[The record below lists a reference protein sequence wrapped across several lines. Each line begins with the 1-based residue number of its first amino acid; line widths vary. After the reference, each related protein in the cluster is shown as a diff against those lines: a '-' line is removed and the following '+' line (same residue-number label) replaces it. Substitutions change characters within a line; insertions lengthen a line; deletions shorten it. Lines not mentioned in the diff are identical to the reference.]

1 MRARLE
7 GLPER
12 QRAADELT
20 LKVQLAEGKVRLL
33 KQKLDEALTRESELQ
48 TAGFV
53 KIIDGP
59 GARPVDKNLPLRVAL
74 AFALSL
80 ILSTGLV
87 LLLGQVDQGVYT
99 PSQAESH
106 CLASLWSPRCRVWR
120 ARCSRATAQSSR
132 R

>member
-1 MRARLE
+1 
-7 GLPER
+7 
-12 QRAADELT
+12 
-20 LKVQLAEGKVRLL
+20 
-33 KQKLDEALTRESELQ
+33 
-48 TAGFV
+48 V

-99 PSQAESH
+99 PSQAES
-106 CLASLWSPRCRVWR
+106 LFLRQGQPNEGR
-120 ARCSRATAQSSR
+120 AAL
-132 R
+132 